1 MVEVARVELGEVF
14 HLTAPR
20 WKHEENS
27 QRGVLEAV
35 QGHFPSIDIDTQWNR
50 TRPLA
55 THWLHP
61 MLHDDFI
68 DPEHR
73 INPYT
78 PITNLDDAQVDRLVT
93 RTGGYPILGARH
105 LVQFAV
111 DNGRKV
117 RLEVKGGTAYR
128 WTLAALAAIHDWVP
142 DAPRH
147 VVIATMSTYPGWH
160 RVLVDAHTAGFD
172 TRDLGNG

>member
-1 MVEVARVELGEVF
+1 MDVARVELGEVF
-14 HLTAPR
+14 HLVAPR

-35 QGHFPSIDIDTQWNR
+35 HDRCESIDIDTQWNR

-68 DPEHR
+68 DPEHK
-73 INPYT
+73 ISPYT
-78 PITNLDDAQVDRLVT
+78 PITQLDDAQVDRLVT
-93 RTGGYPILGARH
+93 RVGGYPILGARH
-105 LVQFAV
+105 LTQFAV
-111 DNGRKV
+111 EHGLKV

-128 WTLAALAAIHDWVP
+128 WTAAALAAIRDWVP
-142 DAPRH
+142 DAHRH
-147 VVIATMSTYPGWH
+147 IVIATMDTYPGWH
-160 RVLVDAHTAGFD
+160 RVLVDANAAGFD
-172 TRDLGNG
+172 TRNLGNG